1 MKKTSLTPCHSCGKE
16 ISEHANMC
24 PHCGA
29 ERYSKSVFRNRV
41 LLLGAGAPV
50 VLGVFSSICFLV
62 SSPKGEVHPIYFM
75 PLMIVLLWLLFIRSN
90 FNKTKEIQG
99 IGAKDVIGK
108 FTAFIV
114 FLPTWIVFCGVFLAL
129 VVIMGGEGVAFKFM
143 AETPFYSFL
152 FFILGYIPFLKFMK
166 YI

>member
-29 ERYSKSVFRNRV
+29 ERYSKSAFRNRV

-50 VLGVFSSICFLV
+50 LLGVFSSICFLV

-75 PLMIVLLWLLFIRSN
+75 PLMVVLLWLLFIRSN

-99 IGAKDVIGK
+99 IGPKDVIGK

-114 FLPTWIVFCGVFLAL
+114 FLPTWIVFCSVMIVPLDTIYKITGFD
-129 VVIMGGEGVAFKFM
+129 
-143 AETPFYSFL
+143 YL
-152 FFILGYIPFLKFMK
+152 FWYVLFVLLGYPLFLKFMR